1 MSRTTSFARISS
13 MVPSAST
20 APRWSTVTYP
30 AMFRTKSIS
39 CSTTI
44 SVARRLISRTR
55 SAVRR
60 ASAWVMPAVGSS
72 RRTRSG
78 SDVSALEVDRPR
90 RRLELTRQELEQ
102 RALAGA
108 VGADHAAQ
116 LAAPQ
121 GEVEGVDGPQPTELL
136 HQTPRLEHDV
146 IHRANSGAGAG
157 RPTARRTAP
166 STAGSRPRGNSR
178 TITTRT
184 APSATVV

>member
-1 MSRTTSFARISS
+1 MIRPPPRSTLFPYTTLFRSDL
-13 MVPSAST
+13 VGLK
-20 APRWSTVTYP
+20 PR
-30 AMFRTKSIS
+30 
-39 CSTTI
+39 
-44 SVARRLISRTR
+44 
-55 SAVRR
+55 
-60 ASAWVMPAVGSS
+60 
-72 RRTRSG
+72 
-78 SDVSALEVDRPR
+78 DVNALEVDRPR

-146 IHRANSGAGAG
+146 IHRANSGAGPR
-157 RPTARRTAP
+157 RPAPRRTAP
-166 STAGSRPRGNSR
+166 SMAGSRPRGNSR

>member
-1 MSRTTSFARISS
+1 
-13 MVPSAST
+13 
-20 APRWSTVTYP
+20 
-30 AMFRTKSIS
+30 
-39 CSTTI
+39 
-44 SVARRLISRTR
+44 
-55 SAVRR
+55 
-60 ASAWVMPAVGSS
+60 
-72 RRTRSG
+72 
-78 SDVSALEVDRPR
+78 DRPR
-90 RRLELTRQELEQ
+90 RRRELTRQELEQ

-116 LAAPQ
+116 FAAPQ

-136 HQTPRLEHDV
+136 HQTPRLEHNV

-184 APSATVV
+184 APSATVEYATEGRLDEDAGQGEDQKK